1 MAIPK
6 AIRLNLFFSLSEDD
20 AYKKRKYWER
30 LCSSDCGSRAR
41 GQDLAGQSEPQLF
54 HFLTV
59 HACLLITGFS
69 NSVLSHTRN
78 TRKLII
84 LIVYEVLLQLWHIMS
99 TQNMYY
105 CFIISISVSRIL
117 YTVSTIDNILFLSV
131 AFMWKLTSLRSLTDR
146 WLDQD
151 QREGVRLKI
160 SCLFFPHQ
168 WFLCRIKCNYSSHIV
183 LSLCQST
190 SKH

>member
-6 AIRLNLFFSLSEDD
+6 AIRLNLFFPYL
-20 AYKKRKYWER
+20 KMMPIKRENI
-30 LCSSDCGSRAR
+30 GSGSVAVIVATEQE
-41 GQDLAGQSEPQLF
+41 GQDWAGQSEPQLF

-69 NSVLSHTRN
+69 NLVLSHTWN

-84 LIVYEVLLQLWHIMS
+84 LVVYEVLLQLWHIMS

-105 CFIISISVSRIL
+105 CFIISISISRIL
-117 YTVSTIDNILFLSV
+117 YTVSTIDNILLLSV
-131 AFMWKLTSLRSLTDR
+131 AFMWKLTSLRILTDR

-151 QREGVRLKI
+151 HREGVRLKI

-168 WFLCRIKCNYSSHIV
+168 WFLCRI
-183 LSLCQST
+183 
-190 SKH
+190 